1 MYQTQLQA
9 GLEAVEQRF
18 RASSPRS
25 ADLFERALRSLPGG
39 NTRTTVYATPYPFY
53 VDHSA
58 GYSVVDVDGNARV
71 DFINNYSSLILGHAH
86 PQVVAAVQRQVP
98 LGMSVAAP
106 TVLEVELAEEL
117 KRRLP
122 SIERLRFTNSG
133 TEATLLALRAARA
146 FTGRGKIAKFDVGY
160 HGSHD
165 YAAAPDTTG
174 QTTATT
180 PDGIPLEVARTV
192 VTLPYNDR
200 AGVERII
207 TAHQHE
213 LAALIVEPVIGAGGI
228 LIPQE
233 GFLHFLR
240 EITQRFG
247 IVLIFDEIIAFRLSY
262 HGAQGY
268 FGVTPDLTTLG
279 KIIGGGL
286 PVGAFGGKAEIMEL
300 FDPRRSNAIG
310 HGGTFNASPVVMAGG
325 LATLRELTP
334 EAYNRL
340 NNMGAALKTKLDALF
355 ASFKLPAQVNQ
366 IGSLFNIH
374 FSDKPV
380 NDYTSAAASDKQ
392 LMRALYLAMLNH
404 GVILT
409 PRGMGCLSTPMMD
422 AQIDQFVE
430 AIHLGL
436 HDLGAH

>member
-1 MYQTQLQA
+1 MNQTQLKA
-9 GLEAVEQRF
+9 GLEAVEQQF
-18 RASSPRS
+18 RETTPRS
-25 ADLFERALRSLPGG
+25 AQLFERALHALPGG
-39 NTRTTVYATPYPFY
+39 NSRTTVYASPYPFY
-53 VDHSA
+53 VDHGA

-86 PQVVAAVQRQVP
+86 PNVVSAVQRQVP

-146 FTGRGKIAKFDVGY
+146 YTGRAKIAKFDVGY

-165 YAAAPDTTG
+165 YAAAPGSSAPDA
-174 QTTATT
+174 ATT
-180 PDGIPLEVARTV
+180 PDGIPMEVARTV
-192 VTLPYNDR
+192 VMLPYNDR
-200 AGVERII
+200 AGVEKII
-207 TAHQHE
+207 SANHHE
-213 LAALIVEPVIGAGGI
+213 LAALIVEPVVGSGGI
-228 LIPQE
+228 LTPKE
-233 GFLHFLR
+233 GFLQFLR

-268 FGVTPDLTTLG
+268 FDVTPDLTTLG

-286 PVGAFGGKAEIMEL
+286 PVGAFGGNAEIMDL
-300 FDPRRSNAIG
+300 FDPRRANAIG

-325 LATLRELTP
+325 LATLHELPP
-334 EAYNRL
+334 EAYTRL
-340 NNMGAALKTKLDALF
+340 NSMAAALKTKLDTLF
-355 ASFKLPAQVNQ
+355 ASFRLPAQVNQ

-374 FSDKPV
+374 FSEKPV
-380 NDYTSAAASDKQ
+380 HDYASAAASDKA
-392 LMRALYLAMLNH
+392 LMRALYLAALNH

-409 PRGMGCLSTPMMD
+409 PRGMGCLSTPMTD
-422 AQIDQFVE
+422 AQLDQFVE

-436 HDLGAH
+436 HDLGVH